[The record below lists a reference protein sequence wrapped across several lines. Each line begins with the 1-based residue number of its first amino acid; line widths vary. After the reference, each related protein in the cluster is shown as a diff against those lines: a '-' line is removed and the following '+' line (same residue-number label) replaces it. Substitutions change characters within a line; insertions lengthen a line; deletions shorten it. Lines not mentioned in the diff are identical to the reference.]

1 MSKKIKKLDFC
12 YENLFVKVIADL
24 DHPIINLAGLSLG
37 PFKEGNE
44 YEVHYWV
51 ANELAKQ
58 NIAHLL
64 NEDLDSTKLYKI
76 QWRERNQMAGQ
87 ISRLPDEFYPK
98 LRRYLSKS
106 KDEVSLHPEK
116 LREYDKAKGLA
127 WDIVNSRL
135 KKIVALSSGPNQT
148 DLILKKLANEERYI
162 YQELYRI
169 INSWKN
175 LILKHEEV
183 N

>member
-12 YENLFVKVIADL
+12 YENLLVKVIADI
-24 DHPIINLAGLSLG
+24 DHPIITLAGLSIG

-51 ANELAKQ
+51 AKELAKQ
-58 NIAHLL
+58 KIAHLL
-64 NEDLDSTKLYKI
+64 NEDLDSKKLYKI
-76 QWRERNQMAGQ
+76 QWRERNQIAGQ
-87 ISRLPDEFYPK
+87 ISKLPDEFYPK

-116 LREYDKAKGLA
+116 LREYDKTKGLA

-148 DLILKKLANEERYI
+148 DIILKKLANEERYI
-162 YQELYRI
+162 YQELGRI